1 MNRAELVYADVL
13 KAKLGD
19 MNKRWEYIVQKTEQE
34 KAKLQ
39 NGLDKFK
46 LVDSG
51 IKDIY
56 MYLKSLE
63 GMMQAEELENMDSTT
78 AQTKVD
84 QYKVGFLFF
93 LLTFY
98 VLVANTSAKSLN
110 EALGNSVRHK
120 RTGRKNLVGLSDTK
134 PIVCQHFCPTNDKNL
149 PEWG

>member
-1 MNRAELVYADVL
+1 MMNRAELVYADVL

-34 KAKLQ
+34 KTKLQ

-63 GMMQAEELENMDSTT
+63 SMMQAEELENMDSTT

-93 LLTFY
+93 
-98 VLVANTSAKSLN
+98 V
-110 EALGNSVRHK
+110 
-120 RTGRKNLVGLSDTK
+120 
-134 PIVCQHFCPTNDKNL
+134 
-149 PEWG
+149 